1 MFGPV
6 ERQYPEYVK
15 MQLSKK
21 REERIANPTAIVL
34 VLAAS
39 FLLYFVGL
47 GSFGVTDP
55 GEGYYVEA
63 AREMVESGDFITPH
77 LNYQIYFS
85 KPILTFWIMAGSYLC
100 LGVNEIAARLPFA
113 ILATLLFLAT
123 YFVGKSIGGNRC
135 GLIAALIAATS
146 PLMMA
151 FVKLSPIDIAFA
163 FFLDLAVFAF
173 ALTCLLQK
181 TKCWPLVW
189 IALALAVL
197 TKGPAG
203 IVLFSLGVILFLI
216 VERASFTVNLSRLK
230 LLHPFLGIAI
240 FLILTVPWYVAV
252 SDATKGLFLKVFFL
266 YENYARF
273 SGHTNLA
280 HTAWYHY
287 FIVLLY
293 GFFPWIVL
301 LIPALQNAV
310 SGPLSFVPSR
320 KALLFLTIWAGA
332 FFAFFSFSK
341 TQLDTYMLPLLA
353 PLSVVVGAFVE
364 GALTTGM
371 RTTRYST
378 WLKAF
383 CLILIVVF
391 LIGLPLFLVV
401 IAFKGNV
408 VFPFP
413 ERFMLVVFAIAGG
426 GLSVWFLVN
435 RHTDRTFATL
445 VCTFVCIASVAIVN
459 GFQYADIIGQ
469 KPLRDMCIAFRDQ
482 PLKFAMFRGF
492 KPSMMFYLRKPV
504 DSFFHESQIVA
515 NGVPGPHRRRLS
527 NLPEVI
533 IVHQNALPLLA
544 APSGVQLKLK
554 EHHRGWYLFE
564 LEGGR
569 VDSVEELQAMF
580 KDPDTFKRAISGQSD
595 WGPLTVPYG
604 AGNPDVH
611 WRQRDGW
618 RKN

>member
-1 MFGPV
+1 
-6 ERQYPEYVK
+6 

-21 REERIANPTAIVL
+21 REDFIAEPLAIVIVL
-34 VLAAS
+34 VVS
-39 FLLYFVGL
+39 VLLYYIGL
-47 GSFGVTDP
+47 GCFGVTDP

-85 KPILTFWIMAGSYLC
+85 KPILTFWIMAFSYLC
-100 LGVNEIAARLPFA
+100 LGVNEVAARLPFA

-123 YFVGKSIGGNRC
+123 YRIGKGIGGSRC

-173 ALTCLLQK
+173 ALTCLLQESK
-181 TKCWPLVW
+181 WWPLVW
-189 IALALAVL
+189 VALALAVL

-203 IVLFSLGVILFLI
+203 IVLFSLGVVLFLLA
-216 VERASFTVNLSRLK
+216 ERASIAVNYSRLK
-230 LLHPFLGIAI
+230 ALHPFWGLTI
-240 FLILTVPWYVAV
+240 FFVLTLPWYLAV

-280 HTAWYHY
+280 HTVWYHY

-301 LIPALQNAV
+301 VLPALKDAV
-310 SGPLSFVPSR
+310 LRCDYNLQSR
-320 KALLFLTIWAGA
+320 KALLFITVWAVS

-353 PLSVVVGAFVE
+353 PLSILVGSYIE
-364 GALTTGM
+364 SALKTGI
-371 RTTRYST
+371 RTKMHSR

-383 CLILIVVF
+383 CLTLVVLF
-391 LIGLPLFLVV
+391 LIGLPSFLVV
-401 IAFKGNV
+401 IAFKGNA
-408 VFPFP
+408 VFPFI
-413 ERFMLVVFAIAGG
+413 ERFVLVVFAITGS
-426 GLSVWFLVN
+426 GLAVWFLAN
-435 RHTDRTFATL
+435 RHVDRAFAVLLGTFI
-445 VCTFVCIASVAIVN
+445 CIASVGIIG
-459 GFQYADIIGQ
+459 GFQYADRVGQ
-469 KPLRDMCIAFRDQ
+469 KALRDMCIAFRDQ
-482 PLKFAMFRGF
+482 HLKFALFRGF
-492 KPSMMFYLRKPV
+492 KPSMMFYLRQPV
-504 DSFFHESQIVA
+504 DSFFHESQIVP
-515 NGVPGPHRRRLS
+515 NGVPGRHQHSPRLQ
-527 NLPEVI
+527 EVV
-533 IVHQNALPLLA
+533 IVHENALPLLA

-580 KDPDTFKRAISGQSD
+580 SDPDAFKRAISGQSD

-604 AGNPDVH
+604 AGNPTWWQKH
-611 WRQRDGW
+611 
-618 RKN
+618 